1 MPLRLG
7 ASAHFPA
14 AKCDPCSK
22 RDACTRAKPGRG
34 RSLSIHPNEPFM
46 LDLRSKAK
54 SPEGRANLRTRV
66 KVEHGLATI
75 QSRQGDKARY
85 RGLRKNLFDV
95 RRHAAVENLFVIDRL
110 QRAA

>member
-1 MPLRLG
+1 M
-7 ASAHFPA
+7 
-14 AKCDPCSK
+14 
-22 RDACTRAKPGRG
+22 
-34 RSLSIHPNEPFM
+34 
-46 LDLRSKAK
+46 
-54 SPEGRANLRTRV
+54 